1 MEHKVSSEP
10 ISLVEHHISTCLSTC
25 QLTLYTDLPAFPAN
39 LCFLVEI
46 GTHKINATNCH
57 VCCHLGFS
65 NQSPNRISRFYLL
78 KLKQNGVICHC
89 FVCGAWSVALCLR
102 RSHPPSV
109 LRVAADAIAP
119 LVTVNSLHLPS
130 SPTGSQSSGRDL
142 HKSD

>member
-1 MEHKVSSEP
+1 M
-10 ISLVEHHISTCLSTC
+10 LCL
-25 QLTLYTDLPAFPAN
+25 
-39 LCFLVEI
+39 
-46 GTHKINATNCH
+46 
-57 VCCHLGFS
+57 
-65 NQSPNRISRFYLL
+65 RR
-78 KLKQNGVICHC
+78 
-89 FVCGAWSVALCLR
+89 FVCSALSAALYLR